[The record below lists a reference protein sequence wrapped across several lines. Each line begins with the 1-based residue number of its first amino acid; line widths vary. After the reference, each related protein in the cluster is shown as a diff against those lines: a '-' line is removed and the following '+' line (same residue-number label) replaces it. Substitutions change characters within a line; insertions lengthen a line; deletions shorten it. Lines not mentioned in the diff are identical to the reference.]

1 MPPKPLPF
9 EPDPFW
15 YKNAIIYELHIK
27 SFKDSDGDGIGDFNG
42 LISKLDYLEDLG
54 ITAIWL
60 LPFYPSPLR
69 DDGYD
74 IADYTDIHPN
84 YGDLASFRRFLAAA
98 HARGIRVIT
107 ELVINHT
114 SDQHA
119 WFQRARHARPGS
131 TFRDFYVWSSTA
143 RKYEEARIIFQ
154 DFEHSNW
161 AWDPVADAYYWH
173 RFYHHQPDLNYDSP
187 QVQRAVFKVM
197 DFWFKMG
204 VDGMRLDAIPYL
216 FQREGTNC
224 ENLPETFAFLKKLR
238 RHIDDNHANKML
250 LAEANQWPEDAVAY
264 FGHGDTC
271 HMAFHFPLMP
281 RMFMAVEMEDRHPV
295 LDILDQTPPTPE
307 GCQWA
312 LFLRNHDELTLEMVS
327 DEERD
332 YMYRF
337 FARDPRARIN
347 LGIRRRLAPLLGN
360 DRRKVE
366 LMNVLLFSL
375 PGTPVIYYGDEI
387 GMGDNFYLGD
397 RDGVRTPMQWSNDK
411 NAGFSTANPQRLFL
425 PVIIDP
431 EYHYEAVNVLTH
443 DHNSS
448 SLLWWMRR
456 LIAMR
461 KRFSAFGRGSLDFL
475 LPENP
480 KILAY
485 IRKFGKE
492 VILVVTN
499 LSRHSQH
506 VQLDLSEYSGYVP
519 EELFSR
525 NQFLPI
531 GEEGY
536 VLTLA
541 SYGYYLFSLTP
552 PERTQEEVSSSLP
565 TIRKSVAWQEFLEDR
580 LVRRTLESRVLP
592 AYIRHQRWFGGKA
605 RIVQNLHILEWIRM
619 ERSEWSS
626 FILLVEVE
634 YTEGVP
640 EIYVLPLAFAPAG
653 PEGAELPEG
662 ALAHL
667 ELKTGRGVL
676 FEAVYSTTFLK
687 QLLNMI
693 IGRKRVTTT
702 GGRLLPVSG
711 TFLRR
716 IAEQQA
722 DLEPRLLRVEQSN
735 TSILYGGK
743 LILKLYRRTEE
754 GVHPDAEV
762 VSYLS
767 EKARYTHIPPFAGSM
782 EFKKGGREPILLA
795 LMQEFIPNQ
804 GDAWAYS
811 LSAVGRYYDQVLAKR
826 STLTEMPALPRSI
839 LDAAEIDPPPLMEE
853 LISGLYLQMIELL
866 GVRTAE
872 LHLALYSKEEKGFR
886 AEPFSLLY
894 QRSVFQSM
902 QNLSRSQ
909 LRLLRRVLPTLTE
922 GVRSEAE
929 EILGLEK
936 EIYRAMQ
943 VITRQKISVV
953 KTRIHGD
960 YHLGQ
965 ALYTGK
971 DFVIYDFEGEPA
983 RSLSERRLKRSPIRD
998 VAGMIRSIHY
1008 AALTSLLKHMTVRK
1022 EDVAALEPWA
1032 DIWYHH
1038 VAGAFLRGYQGTA
1051 KGAPFWPDER
1061 EKLSNILFP
1070 FMLEKAVYELGYE
1083 LNNRPEWVVI
1093 PIRGIKHLLGV
1104 THGSGE

>member
-1 MPPKPLPF
+1 MPQKPSAI
-9 EPDPFW
+9 EAEPFW

-27 SFKDSDGDGIGDFNG
+27 SFMDSNADGIGDFNG
-42 LISKLDYLEDLG
+42 LISKLDYLDDLG

-74 IADYTDIHPN
+74 IADYTDIHPH
-84 YGDLASFRRFLAAA
+84 YGDLRSFKRFLNEA
-98 HARGIRVIT
+98 HSRGIRVIT

-119 WFQRARHARPGS
+119 WFQRARRAGPGS
-131 TFRDFYVWSSTA
+131 KARDFYVWSPTA
-143 RKYEEARIIFQ
+143 RKYEDARIIFQ

-187 QVQRAVFKVM
+187 QVQRAIFRVM

-204 VDGMRLDAIPYL
+204 VDGMRLDAVPYL
-216 FQREGTNC
+216 FEREGTNC

-238 RHIDDNHANKML
+238 RHIDTNHKDKML

-295 LDILDQTPPTPE
+295 MDILDQTPAPPS
-307 GCQWA
+307 GAQWA

-366 LMNVLLFSL
+366 LLNVLLFSL

-387 GMGDNFYLGD
+387 GMGDNYYLGD
-397 RDGVRTPMQWSNDK
+397 RDGVRTPMQWSDDK
-411 NAGFSTANPQRLFL
+411 NAGFSTANPQQLFL

-431 EYHYEAVNVLTH
+431 EYHYEAVNVLTQ
-443 DHNSS
+443 DHSSS

-461 KRFSAFGRGSLDFL
+461 KRFSAFGRGSMEFL
-475 LPENP
+475 FPENP
-480 KILAY
+480 KILAF

-506 VQLDLSEYSGYVP
+506 VRLDLSAYKGYIP

-531 GEEGY
+531 EESGY
-536 VLTLA
+536 VLTIT

-552 PERTQEEVSSSLP
+552 PERTAEEVSSTLP
-565 TIRKSVAWQEFLEDR
+565 LIRKSVHWQDFLEDK
-580 LVRRTLESRVLP
+580 LLRRTLESRVLP
-592 AYIRHQRWFGGKA
+592 SYIRRQRWFGGKA
-605 RIVQNLHILEWIRM
+605 RIVQDMRIMEWIRM
-619 ERSEWSS
+619 DRSEWPS

-640 EIYVLPLAFAPAG
+640 EIYVIPLAYAPAV
-653 PEGAELPEG
+653 PEGSEIPEG

-676 FEAVYSTTFLK
+676 YEAVYNATFLK
-687 QLLNMI
+687 TLLRMI
-693 IGRKRVTTT
+693 VSRKSVSTT
-702 GGRLLPVSG
+702 GGRLLPVTG
-711 TFLRR
+711 TFLRELIER
-716 IAEQQA
+716 GE
-722 DLEPRLLRVEQSN
+722 DSLEPRLLRVEQSN

-762 VSYLS
+762 IRYLS
-767 EKARYTHIPPFAGSM
+767 EKARYPNIPPYAGSL

-795 LMQEFIPNQ
+795 LMQEFVPNQ

-826 STLTEMPALPRSI
+826 STKDELPPPPPDI
-839 LDAAEIDPPPLMEE
+839 LKAAEVEPPPLMEE
-853 LISGLYLQMIELL
+853 LASGLFLEMIELL

-872 LHLALYSKEEKGFR
+872 LHLALYSREERGFR

-894 QRSVFQSM
+894 QRSVLQSM
-902 QNLSRSQ
+902 QNLSRQ
-909 LRLLRRVLPTLTE
+909 QFRLLRRMLPTLPE
-922 GVRSEAE
+922 PVRNEAL

-936 EIYRAMQ
+936 EVSRAMQ
-943 VITRQKISVV
+943 VITGEKISVV

-960 YHLGQ
+960 FHLGQ
-965 ALYTGK
+965 ALFTGK

-998 VAGMIRSIHY
+998 VAGMVRSIHY
-1008 AALTSLLKHMTVRK
+1008 AALTSLLKQMTVRLD
-1022 EDVAALEPWA
+1022 DVASLEPWA
-1032 DIWYHH
+1032 DIWYRY
-1038 VAGAFLRGYQGTA
+1038 VSGAFLRGYLRTA
-1051 KGAPFWPDER
+1051 NGSPFLPER
-1061 EKLSNILFP
+1061 DKLANMLYP

-1093 PIRGIKHLLGV
+1093 PIRGIKHHLG
-1104 THGSGE
+1104 GINGPGA